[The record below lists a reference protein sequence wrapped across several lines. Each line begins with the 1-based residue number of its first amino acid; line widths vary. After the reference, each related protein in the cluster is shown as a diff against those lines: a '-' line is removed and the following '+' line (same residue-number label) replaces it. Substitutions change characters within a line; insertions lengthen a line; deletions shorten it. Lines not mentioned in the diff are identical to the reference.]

1 MDLVGAIVT
10 IGIIAS
16 CFMSGGCTVSGHSG
30 PHDSSSGDSSSSST
44 TEYRTVCENDISYRI
59 AEVDPRFE
67 LINPSVVFV
76 DREAQLRLVANVKYD
91 VIVTQKCQEESR
103 ESGGTW
109 RKSRDLGT
117 NSAVIERVVYD
128 PNGTGYDEFHPRSAT
143 PNRTQVKPINNKTF
157 TVIWS
162 ESGEKRATDHIH
174 GTIVLNNRFKFKR
187 YNEIRFPSNWKG
199 YESAD
204 VFRINHPQNVRLVYD
219 ITEDLDVPFLL
230 KNGKTRDY
238 LEVEGTMSLNR

>member
-1 MDLVGAIVT
+1 MVEAIVA

-16 CFMSGGCTVSGHSG
+16 CFLSGGCTVSGHSG
-30 PHDSSSGDSSSSST
+30 PHNSPDSSSSSSYAST

-67 LINPSVVFV
+67 LMNPSVVFV
-76 DREAQLRLVANVKYD
+76 DREAQFRLVANVKYD
-91 VIVTQKCQEESR
+91 VIVTQKCRRESR
-103 ESGGTW
+103 QSGGTW
-109 RKSRDLGT
+109 RKSSDLGT

-128 PNGTGYDEFHPRSAT
+128 PNGTGYDEFHPRSAN
-143 PNRTQVKPINNKTF
+143 PNRTQVKPIDNKTF

-174 GTIVLNNRFKFKR
+174 GTIVLNDMSKFKR

-204 VFRINHPQNVRLVYD
+204 VFRINHPQNVKLVYD

-230 KNGKTRDY
+230 KNSKTRDN